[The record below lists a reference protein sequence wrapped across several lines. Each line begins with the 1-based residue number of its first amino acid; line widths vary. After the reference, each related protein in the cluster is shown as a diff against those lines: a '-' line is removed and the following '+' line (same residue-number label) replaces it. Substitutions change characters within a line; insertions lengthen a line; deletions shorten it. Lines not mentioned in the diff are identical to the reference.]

1 MLNVRLLAGTMY
13 FIHFINEIRTIELI
27 YVNFG
32 IEKYV
37 NRSLVYLQY
46 RLFPL

>member
-1 MLNVRLLAGTMY
+1 MLNVRFFSGILY
-13 FIHFINEIRTIELI
+13 FIYFINEIEIIELI

-37 NRSLVYLQY
+37 NRSLVY
-46 RLFPL
+46 F